1 MEKIWKGWEYEVEA
15 EDLHSVDLRIFI
27 FPFHKDTKAFIAL
40 VFLFYGGVI
49 IVKVQKGSR

>member
-1 MEKIWKGWEYEVEA
+1 MEA